1 MRMLASWLTMVSCR
15 LSRWAVIPRGNMPM
29 IATKAKPMMARL
41 MAISIMVKA
50 QRERRPK
57 SEGRRPKE
65 GRNPKAETGW
75 VAGCRLQVAGFV
87 DRGRRRDT
95 NFTKG
100 HELAEN
106 FSRRERREHKE
117 ECQRREFLFH
127 ADS

>member
-57 SEGRRPKE
+57 E

-75 VAGCRLQVAGFV
+75 LAGCRLQVAGFV
-87 DRGRRRDT
+87 ARGRRRDT

-117 ECQRREFLFH
+117 EC
-127 ADS
+127 